1 MFNHFSI
8 TSGLARINLPKIMK
22 GDRMLENKVEFDSK
36 TKMTNKEI
44 YKRIGKP
51 PEYRSGY
58 DKLHPYR
65 KEVIFTLVNRSV
77 ELRLPGAISDSLL
90 SLAIALISD
99 PAFDCGLAEN
109 VFQKIEDRQRHNQ
122 QQLNIQNQQIRGS
135 IAREILEFEEVEAF
149 KEKNAQ
155 YINYDPDYYDEY

>member
-1 MFNHFSI
+1 
-8 TSGLARINLPKIMK
+8 MK
-22 GDRMLENKVEFDSK
+22 GDRMLENKVEFKSRI
-36 TKMTNKEI
+36 KMTDKEI
-44 YKRIGKP
+44 YKRIGEP

-58 DKLHPYR
+58 DKLHPHR
-65 KEVIFTLVNRSV
+65 KEVILTLVNRSV
-77 ELRLPGAISDSLL
+77 ELRLPGAISDSFLI
-90 SLAIALISD
+90 LAIALISD

-149 KEKNAQ
+149 KKKNAQ

>member
-1 MFNHFSI
+1 
-8 TSGLARINLPKIMK
+8 MK
-22 GDRMLENKVEFDSK
+22 GDRMLENKVEFNSK
-36 TKMTNKEI
+36 TKMTKKEI
-44 YKRIGKP
+44 YKRIGEP

-58 DKLHPYR
+58 DKIHPCR

-99 PAFDCGLAEN
+99 PGFDCGLGERI
-109 VFQKIEDRQRHNQ
+109 FQIIEDKLRYNQ
-122 QQLNIQNQQIRGS
+122 QHHEIENQPIIGS

>member
-1 MFNHFSI
+1 
-8 TSGLARINLPKIMK
+8 
-22 GDRMLENKVEFDSK
+22 MLENKVEFNSK
-36 TKMTNKEI
+36 TKMTKKEI
-44 YKRIGKP
+44 YKRIDEP

-58 DKLHPYR
+58 DKIHPHR
-65 KEVIFTLVNRSV
+65 KEVILTLVNRSV
-77 ELRLPGAISDSLL
+77 ELRLPGAISDSFLI
-90 SLAIALISD
+90 LAIALISD

-122 QQLNIQNQQIRGS
+122 QQLNIRNQQIRGS

>member
-1 MFNHFSI
+1 
-8 TSGLARINLPKIMK
+8 
-22 GDRMLENKVEFDSK
+22 MLENKVEFNSK
-36 TKMTNKEI
+36 TKMTKKEI
-44 YKRIGKP
+44 YKRIGEP

-65 KEVIFTLVNRSV
+65 KEVIFPLVNRSV
-77 ELRLPGAISDSLL
+77 ELRLPSAISDSLL

-99 PAFDCGLAEN
+99 DGFDGGLAEN

-122 QQLNIQNQQIRGS
+122 QHHEVEYQQIRGS

>member
-1 MFNHFSI
+1 
-8 TSGLARINLPKIMK
+8 MK
-22 GDRMLENKVEFDSK
+22 GDHMLENKVEFKSRI
-36 TKMTNKEI
+36 KMTDKEI
-44 YKRIGKP
+44 YKRIGEP

-58 DKLHPYR
+58 DKLHPHR
-65 KEVIFTLVNRSV
+65 KEVILTLVNRSV
-77 ELRLPGAISDSLL
+77 ELRLPGAISDSFLI
-90 SLAIALISD
+90 LAIALISD